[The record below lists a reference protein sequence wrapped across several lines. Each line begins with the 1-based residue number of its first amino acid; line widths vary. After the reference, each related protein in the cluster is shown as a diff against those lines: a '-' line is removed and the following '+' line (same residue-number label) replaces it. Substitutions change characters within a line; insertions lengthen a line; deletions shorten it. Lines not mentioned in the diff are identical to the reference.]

1 MLKQLRGHFKSISLL
16 ILFTLVSI
24 LIVYAIGTND
34 VSLHTPEDLKY
45 HNGTNYTEG
54 FNVSWFDAGDTS
66 IELADCTLYINTS
79 STGLVSTHNEFGKN
93 DGVGN
98 FSLRAVNNTY
108 STIYMNR
115 SFFDAD
121 EGTAT
126 NESTFYWTVQCCNE
140 TASPTCWAPAARTLY
155 TDIIAPNVS
164 EVDKGFTN
172 NTWVNNVGD
181 FWIRVNATDDWRINP
196 LTVEL
201 KNGSRVLYSVTTTN
215 ETAVNLTNASLADGD
230 YTNIRVYIEDSAG
243 NRNRSLLWYNIS
255 LDTTVPIFVSFND
268 PTPAEGSNSSSGDI
282 LFNFTVTETNA
293 NSVILEFDGANVTM
307 NLSSGT
313 DCNDTGPPFSAPFYC
328 NITNSSIGAKKDY
341 AAIVYVDDYAGN
353 EILSSTRTFSVD
365 LAAPQF
371 NRVFNWT
378 VLDSVASFNF
388 EMTETTPASCRA
400 KIYDR
405 HGNFSTTVAGTLGDI
420 GINRSTGTYTN
431 CTGTFNSSDVI
442 LEGAFTVKF
451 NMTDGIGES
460 NETSVGG
467 VMTRLYEG
475 WNTVTYPDSISNL
488 TQICTEVE
496 FCEQVARFNNTGKSF
511 KTFSISTPT
520 ANDEVLASNGDGI
533 LIYVNATSYII
544 TNDNM
549 PYHGLETAWNFTLQ
563 IPGWNLVGLL
573 NNASMNTT
581 LHVAGKNATTN
592 SDVALGI
599 NMSYAAWRNA
609 SAELY
614 YTCKRSIDRCSG
626 TTVRPKNINLKK
638 GYGVWMLP
646 LSNYTINR
654 STITG

>member
-1 MLKQLRGHFKSISLL
+1 MLKQLRGHVKSISLL

-34 VSLHTPEDLKY
+34 VSFNSPADNLWFS
-45 HNGTNYTEG
+45 GTNYTKG
-54 FNVSWFDAGDTS
+54 FNFTWSDPGDTS
-66 IELADCTLYINTS
+66 YEYADCTLYINTS
-79 STGLVSTHNEFGKN
+79 STGIVSTHNEFGEKL
-93 DGVGN
+93 GVAN
-98 FSLRAVNNTY
+98 YSD

-121 EGTAT
+121 LGNAT
-126 NESTFYWTVQCCNE
+126 NDTTLYWTVQCCNT
-140 TASPTCWAPAARTLY
+140 TASPNCWAPSARSINTDMTWPKIHNKTLSFTNNSWLSGEIRIEVNVTDTRALGSDSLTCEITNNSVVLATTTTSETTINGTLLNITTSSIADGLY
-155 TDIIAPNVS
+155 TDIRYQCRDPAGNTNTSFLMFNVS
-164 EVDKGFTN
+164 VDKTN
-172 NTWVNNVGD
+172 
-181 FWIRVNATDDWRINP
+181 
-196 LTVEL
+196 
-201 KNGSRVLYSVTTTN
+201 
-215 ETAVNLTNASLADGD
+215 
-230 YTNIRVYIEDSAG
+230 
-243 NRNRSLLWYNIS
+243 
-255 LDTTVPIFVSFND
+255 PIFVSFND

-282 LFNFTVTETNA
+282 TFNFTVTETNA

-307 NLSSGT
+307 DLSSGT
-313 DCNDTGPPFSAPFYC
+313 DCNATGPPFSASFYC

-341 AAIVYVDDYAGN
+341 VAIVYVDDYAGN

-378 VLDSVASFNF
+378 VLDSIASFNF
-388 EMTETTPASCRA
+388 EITDTTPATCSA

-442 LEGAFTVKF
+442 LEGTFTVKF

-460 NETSVGG
+460 NETRVGG